1 MCKVLR
7 TLCGTPRGYNIFS
20 TSRIIQRLCFYENFE
35 KGAVEFTGKIL
46 WVKKRLP
53 VLVLSLLL
61 MHVTGSHGADC
72 PDRDVGDGLGTDSTA
87 TSGAFAACGLERL
100 NF

>member
-61 MHVTGSHGADC
+61 MHVTGSHGAM
-72 PDRDVGDGLGTDSTA
+72 LLHLASGTSP
-87 TSGAFAACGLERL
+87 SGIIDPGF
-100 NF
+100 